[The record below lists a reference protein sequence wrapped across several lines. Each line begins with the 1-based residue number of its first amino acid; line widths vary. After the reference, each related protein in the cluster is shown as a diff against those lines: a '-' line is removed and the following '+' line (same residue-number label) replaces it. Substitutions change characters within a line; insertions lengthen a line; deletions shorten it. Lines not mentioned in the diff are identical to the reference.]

1 MQKSSV
7 RSMPSASIGTLRL
20 RVSFVLTGVRCISHG

>member
-7 RSMPSASIGTLRL
+7 RSMPSASIGTLHL
-20 RVSFVLTGVRCISHG
+20 HVSFVLTGVRCISHG